1 MSMVLM
7 EFIEGSLMIV
17 WIVFIVFVTMIT
29 TTFCMMKLTDFLM
42 DKGVL

>member
-29 TTFCMMKLTDFLM
+29 TTFCMMKLADFLE